1 MGKPIIAIV
10 ASYHSGLPC
19 NNRFNEFAELIAI
32 ELEILGTKAMI
43 SYTPVISDGI
53 T

>member
-1 MGKPIIAIV
+1 MGKPVVAVV

-19 NNRFNEFAELIAI
+19 NNRFNEFAELIAL
-32 ELEILGTKAMI
+32 ELERLGAKAMI
-43 SYTPVISDGI
+43 SYTPVISDGM